1 MSKFRVF
8 TQESRDQ
15 ILKSLTN
22 QSTSKQ
28 AWSFS
33 KQKRFVAPP
42 YNCPYV
48 AYANPSTISNRK
60 TIFGSSRR
68 KVFTEVSEAPC
79 SWAYRSSPKND
90 TPSISLGAG
99 RSVFY

>member
-1 MSKFRVF
+1 
-8 TQESRDQ
+8 
-15 ILKSLTN
+15 
-22 QSTSKQ
+22 
-28 AWSFS
+28 
-33 KQKRFVAPP
+33 
-42 YNCPYV
+42 V

-99 RSVFY
+99 RSVFYWFNIVSSRK